1 MPAPFSGGC
10 LCGAVRYQCTAEP
23 FATLYC
29 HCRDCQHAAGGPCS
43 TIVMV
48 AKAAVELTQGE
59 VRSYTKQSDAG
70 GDVTRQFCVDCGSPI
85 FSVLGSNPDL
95 LVIKAGSLDDASWLS
110 PSMNIWTDSAQPWAH
125 IAEDLPQMGKNPG

>member
-10 LCGAVRYQCTAEP
+10 LCGAVRYTCTAEP

-29 HCRDCQHAAGGPCS
+29 HCRDCQHASGGPNS

-48 AKAAVELTQGE
+48 PKAAVEVTQGE
-59 VRSYTKQSDAG
+59 VRSYAKKSDG
-70 GDVTRQFCVDCGSPI
+70 GDDVTRQFCADCGSPL

-95 LVIKAGSLDDASWLS
+95 WVIKAGSLDDPSWLV
-110 PSMNIWTDSAQPWAH
+110 PSMNIWIDSAVPWAH
-125 IAEDLPQMGKNPG
+125 IADDLPQMAKNPG